1 MGCPL
6 LLRNNPLN
14 EILLQIGSHYSMIV
28 SITQI
33 SDLIHDDMTRNPTQL
48 IFDGISG
55 KQSPLH
61 LLLVNRLAKPMAYF
75 EVDE

>member
-1 MGCPL
+1 
-6 LLRNNPLN
+6 
-14 EILLQIGSHYSMIV
+14 MIV